1 MFLEDIAAH
10 VRNELA
16 TRRVKAPVAALK
28 DRPWFARPTRGFAAA
43 VAGSSRR
50 IIAEVKRSSPSQG
63 VIREDFDPVGI
74 ARVFS
79 ANGASALSVLT
90 EEKYFHGSLAFLE
103 AIKEAVAPPLLRKDF
118 TLDPYHLIEARAFG
132 ADAVLLIVA
141 LLDVHALNELLSEA
155 RELSLDALVE
165 VHTED
170 ELEIARKAGARL
182 IGVNNRDLKTF
193 DVKLETAE
201 RLLPL
206 LPAGITV
213 VCESGFHH
221 ARDLD
226 RIEALG
232 AHAFLVGEAL
242 MRAPEPGAK
251 LKELLGHRH

>member
-16 TRRVKAPVAALK
+16 TRRIKAPVAALK

-43 VAGSSRR
+43 VSGASRR

-63 VIREDFDPVGI
+63 VIRDSFDPVAI
-74 ARVFS
+74 ARDFS

-118 TLDPYHLIEARAFG
+118 TLDSYHLIEARAFG
-132 ADAVLLIVA
+132 GDAVLLIAA
-141 LLDVHALNELLSEA
+141 LLAAQALNELLSEA

-170 ELEIARKAGARL
+170 ELEIALKAGARL
-182 IGVNNRDLKTF
+182 IGINNRNLKTF
-193 DVKLETAE
+193 EVKLETAE

-206 LPAGITV
+206 VPPGVTV
-213 VCESGFHH
+213 VCESGFQQC
-221 ARDLD
+221 RDLE

-251 LKELLGHRH
+251 LKELLGQR